1 MGLKPGDKWD
11 MFDVASG
18 KCELMDFLLT
28 RYNPMDL
35 NTRLNIDPRLKLD
48 EIVAPPP
55 KPAAPQ
61 PVFAA
66 AELVIP
72 PEAEVG
78 GPSAPPDAAAA
89 EPAAPPPEA
98 APEQPAAEQPPAQ
111 TPAAPMDPE
120 ELQKLI
126 ASFHQAAQQYSSQ
139 WQQQEEPPPEE

>member
-48 EIVAPPP
+48 EFLSPPP
-55 KPAAPQ
+55 KPAAPP

-66 AELVIP
+66 PELVVP

-78 GPSAPPDAAAA
+78 GPSAPA
-89 EPAAPPPEA
+89 EPAGAQAEAQSAEA
-98 APEQPAAEQPPAQ
+98 AGQPAAA
-111 TPAAPMDPE
+111 MDPE

-139 WQQQEEPPPEE
+139 WQQQEEPAPEE